1 MGVVTAS
8 GAVKSTMSQ
17 VERIERMSV
26 ITVMAMM
33 TLRIDVL
40 VRDYYCVMVGISVAG
55 MISEPDSVN
64 AESVGVSASIS

>member
-1 MGVVTAS
+1 MTAS

-40 VRDYYCVMVGISVAG
+40 VRDYYCVIVGISVPGAEVSSG
-55 MISEPDSVN
+55 LDSVN
-64 AESVGVSASIS
+64 VDSTGVSASIS